1 MNNDLKKILKILNNN
16 KFEAYV
22 VGGYVR
28 DYLLG
33 IPSNDYD
40 ICTNA
45 KEEDIKKIFNVK
57 ESNFGSCKIEY
68 KKQLYEITTYRKDVN
83 YLNHR
88 KPEKIEYVDNLKE
101 DLLRRDFTINTI
113 CMDKDG
119 NIIDLLNGEKDLQ
132 DRIIRTVGNADAK
145 IEEDALRILRAIRLA
160 TILDFSLDQELY
172 DSIKK
177 YGYLVQ
183 ELSYYRR
190 RKELDIIFTSKNYRH
205 GLKMIKELGLAQ
217 YLEIRTD
224 FERTSLVGI
233 WAQINNDKYPFTKA
247 EKKLMNEYLNEHPI
261 KDS

>member
-1 MNNDLKKILKILNNN
+1 M
-16 KFEAYV
+16 
-22 VGGYVR
+22 
-28 DYLLG
+28 
-33 IPSNDYD
+33 
-40 ICTNA
+40 
-45 KEEDIKKIFNVK
+45 
-57 ESNFGSCKIEY
+57 
-68 KKQLYEITTYRKDVN
+68 
-83 YLNHR
+83 
-88 KPEKIEYVDNLKE
+88 
-101 DLLRRDFTINTI
+101 
-113 CMDKDG
+113 
-119 NIIDLLNGEKDLQ
+119 NGEKDLQ

>member
-1 MNNDLKKILKILNNN
+1 MNNDLKKILKILNN
-16 KFEAYV
+16 KHFEAYV

-28 DYLLG
+28 DFLLG
-33 IPSNDYD
+33 ISSNDYD

-45 KEEDIKKIFNVK
+45 KAEDIRTLFDVRECNC
-57 ESNFGSCKIEY
+57 GSCKIEY
-68 KKQLYEITTYRKDVN
+68 RNQLYEITTYRKDIN

-101 DLLRRDFTINTI
+101 DLLRRDFTINTL

-119 NIIDLLNGEKDLQ
+119 NIIDLLNGQKDLQ
-132 DRIIRTVGNADAK
+132 DKIIRTVGNADTK

-160 TILDFSLDQELY
+160 TVLDFSLSKDLY

-190 RKELDIIFTSKNYRH
+190 RKELDIIFTSKNYRY
-205 GLKMIKELGLAQ
+205 GLKLIKELGLAQ

-224 FERTSLVGI
+224 FVKTSLVGI

-247 EKKLMNEYLNEHPI
+247 EKKLMHEYLQEHPI
-261 KDS
+261 KNS